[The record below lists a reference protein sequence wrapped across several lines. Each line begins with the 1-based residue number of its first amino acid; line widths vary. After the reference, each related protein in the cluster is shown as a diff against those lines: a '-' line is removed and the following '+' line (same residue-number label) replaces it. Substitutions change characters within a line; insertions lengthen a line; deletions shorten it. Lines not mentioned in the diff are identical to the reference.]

1 MANETSGVRRLTVP
15 SGQTVT
21 LYCPKTSFENYQGLW
36 ERHFHL
42 RTSNLEPMFS
52 YQIFHGGVYNLAKKH
67 KSNIA
72 GRGPDFQDQ
81 PKLAVE
87 CVNQYL

>member
-1 MANETSGVRRLTVP
+1 
-15 SGQTVT
+15 
-21 LYCPKTSFENYQGLW
+21 
-36 ERHFHL
+36 
-42 RTSNLEPMFS
+42 MFS

-67 KSNIA
+67 NSNIA

-87 CVNQYL
+87 CVNQYLLPNRNWAQNFIKMDIGSWRVNLLQ

>member
-1 MANETSGVRRLTVP
+1 
-15 SGQTVT
+15 
-21 LYCPKTSFENYQGLW
+21 
-36 ERHFHL
+36 
-42 RTSNLEPMFS
+42 MFS

-81 PKLAVE
+81 PKLAAE
-87 CVNQYL
+87 CISQDL

>member
-1 MANETSGVRRLTVP
+1 MDCQRLYPKSNAHWVAFYVTPLEVP
-15 SGQTVT
+15 AG
-21 LYCPKTSFENYQGLW
+21 K
-36 ERHFHL
+36 
-42 RTSNLEPMFS
+42 
-52 YQIFHGGVYNLAKKH
+52 NLAKKH